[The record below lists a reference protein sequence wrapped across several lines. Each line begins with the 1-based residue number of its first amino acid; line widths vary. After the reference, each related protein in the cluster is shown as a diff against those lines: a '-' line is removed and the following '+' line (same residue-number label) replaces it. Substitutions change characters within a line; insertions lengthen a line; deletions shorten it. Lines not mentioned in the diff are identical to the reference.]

1 MAKQKEAWKNEENKW
16 YQQAVETA
24 QALKER
30 PAFSY
35 APERDPLYQA
45 AKQTAVEQGR
55 RAMEDTLGKTAGLS
69 GGYASSYAQSV
80 GTQAYDRQISKLRE
94 LLPDYYDRA
103 RANYDRETDALH
115 DTLSTALGLYDK
127 DYQSWLDRQS
137 ALEREAEAERKQNQ
151 WEAETAESRRRW
163 DIEAERKQNQW
174 EAETAESRRRWDIE
188 ADRKQN
194 QWEAETA
201 ESRRRWDIKAGRKQ
215 SQWEAETAESKR
227 RWEAETAESKRR
239 WDAET
244 NEKQLQ
250 WLSEFAE
257 GHDRWTA
264 EYQQAERKLA
274 ADQAKNA
281 ASRAASEAE
290 KERSYAYRM
299 AILALQQGVSVSDAL
314 LKAAGID
321 KAYAESLRRYY
332 AYRR

>member
-1 MAKQKEAWKNEENKW
+1 MAKQKEAWKNEENEW
-16 YQQAVETA
+16 YQQAVQAA
-24 QALKER
+24 QALQER

-35 APERDPLYQA
+35 SPERDALYQA

-55 RAMEDTLGKTAGLS
+55 RAMEDTLGKAAGLS

-80 GTQAYDRQISKLRE
+80 GSQAYDRQLSKLRE

-137 ALEREAEAERKQNQ
+137 ALEREAEAERKQRQ
-151 WEAETAESRRRW
+151 WEAE
-163 DIEAERKQNQW
+163 N
-174 EAETAESRRRWDIE
+174 
-188 ADRKQN
+188 
-194 QWEAETA
+194 
-201 ESRRRWDIKAGRKQ
+201 
-215 SQWEAETAESKR
+215 AESKR
-227 RWEAETAESKRR
+227 RWEAETAESNRR
-239 WDAET
+239 WEAET
-244 NEKQLQ
+244 AESNRRWETESAEKQRQWETESAEKQRQWEAETAESRRRWETETAEKQRQ

-264 EYQQAERKLA
+264 EYQQTERKLA
-274 ADQAKNA
+274 ADQARDA
-281 ASRAASEAE
+281 ASRTASEDE
-290 KERSYAYRM
+290 KQRSYAYRM
-299 AILALQQGVSVSDAL
+299 AILALQQGLSVSDAL

-332 AYRR
+332 AYRK

>member
-103 RANYDRETDALH
+103 RANYDRKTDALQ

-137 ALEREAEAERKQNQ
+137 ALEREAEAERKQ
-151 WEAETAESRRRW
+151 S
-163 DIEAERKQNQW
+163 QW

-201 ESRRRWDIKAGRKQ
+201 ESRRRWDIEAGRKQ

-321 KAYAESLRRYY
+321 RAYAESLRRYY

>member
-103 RANYDRETDALH
+103 RANYDRKTDALH

-137 ALEREAEAERKQNQ
+137 ALER
-151 WEAETAESRRRW
+151 
-163 DIEAERKQNQW
+163 

-201 ESRRRWDIKAGRKQ
+201 ESRRRWDIEAGRKQ
-215 SQWEAETAESKR
+215 SQ
-227 RWEAETAESKRR
+227 WEAETAESKRR

-281 ASRAASEAE
+281 ASRADSEAE

>member
-103 RANYDRETDALH
+103 RANYDRKTDALH

-137 ALEREAEAERKQNQ
+137 ALEREAEA
-151 WEAETAESRRRW
+151 AESKRRW

-201 ESRRRWDIKAGRKQ
+201 ESRRRWDIEAGRKQ

-274 ADQAKNA
+274 ADQARNA

>member
-1 MAKQKEAWKNEENKW
+1 MAKQKEAWTNEENKW

-137 ALEREAEAERKQNQ
+137 ALEREAEA
-151 WEAETAESRRRW
+151 AESKRRW
-163 DIEAERKQNQW
+163 DIEADRKQNQW

-194 QWEAETA
+194 QWEAEA
-201 ESRRRWDIKAGRKQ
+201 
-215 SQWEAETAESKR
+215 AESKR

>member
-137 ALEREAEAERKQNQ
+137 ALEREAEA
-151 WEAETAESRRRW
+151 AESKRRW
-163 DIEAERKQNQW
+163 DIEADRKQNQW

-194 QWEAETA
+194 QWEAEA
-201 ESRRRWDIKAGRKQ
+201 
-215 SQWEAETAESKR
+215 AESKR

>member
-103 RANYDRETDALH
+103 RANYDRKTDALH

-163 DIEAERKQNQW
+163 DIEADRKQNQW

-188 ADRKQN
+188 
-194 QWEAETA
+194 
-201 ESRRRWDIKAGRKQ
+201 AGRKQ

-281 ASRAASEAE
+281 ASRAASESE

-321 KAYAESLRRYY
+321 RAYAESLRRYY

>member
-103 RANYDRETDALH
+103 RANYDRKTDALQ

-137 ALEREAEAERKQNQ
+137 ALEREAEA
-151 WEAETAESRRRW
+151 AESKRRW
-163 DIEAERKQNQW
+163 DIEAERKQSQW

-194 QWEAETA
+194 QWEAEA
-201 ESRRRWDIKAGRKQ
+201 
-215 SQWEAETAESKR
+215 AESKR

-281 ASRAASEAE
+281 ASRAASVAE

-321 KAYAESLRRYY
+321 RAYAESLRRYY

>member
-1 MAKQKEAWKNEENKW
+1 MAKQKEAWKNEENEW
-16 YQQAVETA
+16 YQQAVQAA

-35 APERDPLYQA
+35 APERDALYQA

-80 GTQAYDRQISKLRE
+80 GTQAYDRQLSKLRE

-137 ALEREAEAERKQNQ
+137 ALEREAEAERKQ
-151 WEAETAESRRRW
+151 
-163 DIEAERKQNQW
+163 
-174 EAETAESRRRWDIE
+174 
-188 ADRKQN
+188 
-194 QWEAETA
+194 
-201 ESRRRWDIKAGRKQ
+201 

-227 RWEAETAESKRR
+227 RWEAETAESNRR
-239 WDAET
+239 WETESAEKQRQWEAESAEKQRQWEAET
-244 NEKQLQ
+244 AESRRRWETETAEKQRQ

-264 EYQQAERKLA
+264 EYQQTERKLA
-274 ADQAKNA
+274 ADQARDA
-281 ASRAASEAE
+281 ASRTASEDE
-290 KERSYAYRM
+290 KQRSYAYRM
-299 AILALQQGVSVSDAL
+299 AILALQQGLSVSDAL

-332 AYRR
+332 AYRK